1 MAGPSHP
8 SNRVSTH
15 HKPCTVKWYG
25 QSRFLLILPSLIY
38 RICLLSFYNYIWAK
52 VSYWKPEVL
61 DHKNTVDVKT
71 LVVPYTYVVQL
82 RQCTCQA
89 GSEPAYTYPKHDQ
102 LVRQDHPNMSP
113 VPLYPSQF
121 TGLISCI
128 IAVVHRKYQAC
139 GLVLWR
145 HATRYTCLCVRVG
158 SAKSFLGQQRSRMP
172 ATNLLSHRVNELQQE
187 GLNTVFMRHFYRQ
200 ACSLHKCLKV
210 FWNGISD
217 QKSEVMV

>member
-1 MAGPSHP
+1 MAAPSHP
-8 SNRVSTH
+8 SNRVSTNH
-15 HKPCTVKWYG
+15 EPCTVKWYG

-38 RICLLSFYNYIWAK
+38 RICLLSVYNYIWAK
-52 VSYWKPEVL
+52 VSYWKPEDL
-61 DHKNTVDVKT
+61 YHKNTVDVKT

-128 IAVVHRKYQAC
+128 IFVVHRKYQIPSLWSCSMTTCDKVYLPMRQGRLSEELPWTAKESYAC
-139 GLVLWR
+139 DKSIVSSSKR
-145 HATRYTCLCVRVG
+145 ATARR
-158 SAKSFLGQQRSRMP
+158 AKHRIYATFLS
-172 ATNLLSHRVNELQQE
+172 T
-187 GLNTVFMRHFYRQ
+187 
-200 ACSLHKCLKV
+200 SL
-210 FWNGISD
+210 FAA
-217 QKSEVMV
+217 